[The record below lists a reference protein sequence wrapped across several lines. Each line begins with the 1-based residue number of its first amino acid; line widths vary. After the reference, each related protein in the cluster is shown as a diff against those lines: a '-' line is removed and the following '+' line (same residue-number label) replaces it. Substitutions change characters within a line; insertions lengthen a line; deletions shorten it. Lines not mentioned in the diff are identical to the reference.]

1 MITRAVI
8 FFRIAITTLSL
19 STTAASSSSHVSSS
33 RRWLVASESMTV
45 KRHSYSLQTSSVLN
59 VSIRLFIRIIQCR
72 FHFPPLPPPI
82 PLRNTIRSPACT
94 RRHAQL
100 ITSLSGKWLSPFL
113 WWISFLKTFNFS
125 LPKA

>member
-1 MITRAVI
+1 MITRAAI
-8 FFRIAITTLSL
+8 FFRIAITTL

-72 FHFPPLPPPI
+72 FHFPPLPPP
-82 PLRNTIRSPACT
+82 PSLRNTIRSPACT

-100 ITSLSGKWLSPFL
+100 ITSLSGKWLSPL
-113 WWISFLKTFNFS
+113 LGWISSLNTFNFRLS
-125 LPKA
+125 KA